1 MENNIP
7 EFFKEMIKKQYG
19 ENIEKKILNGYLVDK
34 PVTLRINTIKSDF
47 KKVKEELERNNIKFQ
62 KVDWYDSALIIE
74 NVKEEK
80 IRELD
85 IYNNGEIYLQSL
97 SSMLPPIVLEPK
109 PGENILDMTAAPGGK
124 TTQIAAISN
133 NEAMIT
139 ACEKNKIRADRLK
152 YNLEKQ
158 CANRVNLMY
167 EDARKLD
174 DMFSFDKILLDAP
187 CSGSGTMNIFQKNF
201 TMDLIKRTLKIQ
213 EELLD
218 KALRLLKPGHEMIYS
233 TCSILKEENEDIIQK
248 ILKKNKVQV
257 GPIKPIANVELLETK
272 IPGTIC
278 VCPSELYEGFFIA
291 KLRR

>member
-1 MENNIP
+1 
-7 EFFKEMIKKQYG
+7 
-19 ENIEKKILNGYLVDK
+19 
-34 PVTLRINTIKSDF
+34 
-47 KKVKEELERNNIKFQ
+47 
-62 KVDWYDSALIIE
+62 
-74 NVKEEK
+74 
-80 IRELD
+80 
-85 IYNNGEIYLQSL
+85 
-97 SSMLPPIVLEPK
+97 
-109 PGENILDMTAAPGGK
+109 
-124 TTQIAAISN
+124 
-133 NEAMIT
+133 MIT
-139 ACEKNKIRADRLK
+139 ACEKNKIRSDRLK

-257 GPIKPIANVELLETK
+257 VPIKPIANVELLETK